1 MAIIHD
7 RVNVAAT
14 TTVRNVLQG
23 ETFEFLR
30 DASGIRGGLVG
41 QFGAPAGTLRFNF
54 QIGASE
60 TVRNAPMPLESAL
73 GAGIDTNR
81 DLKIVEAGMAGERM
95 ILDLINND
103 VAARDI
109 EFYFVIS

>member
-7 RVNVAAT
+7 RISVPAST
-14 TTVRNVLQG
+14 TSRNVLQG

-30 DASGIRGGLVG
+30 APSGIRAGVVVEIGAAVG
-41 QFGAPAGTLRFNF
+41 TGRFNF

-60 TVRNAPMPLESAL
+60 TVRNGVAGREGAA

-81 DLKIVEAGMAGERM
+81 DLKIVEAGRAGERL

-103 VAARDI
+103 VAAREF
-109 EFYFVIS
+109 EFYIVIT